1 MGKGGGIAQ
10 RGTISECRYPDV
22 IVVGMSPGRRHVTKP
37 VCDITS
43 GLRQQG
49 VEYSIST
56 LVLYAGSGVP
66 PDAPKIAG
74 GVLGASM
81 GINEKEIAQIERH
94 KVAILHHG
102 NVRSHVVQKVRFI
115 LQHCDVKAIV
125 VSQSPVD
132 YEDFAKEG
140 VKTTVVMPQED
151 KIRTKRYGDGHRERR
166 DPGSDPH
173 TRENGRSH
181 FVSYE
186 NREKEGIIGVIKQ
199 WHTNPSIVPARL
211 KSPRTGAS
219 RWTRRTSW
227 KNFVMSQIRT
237 SS

>member
-49 VEYSIST
+49 IEYSIST
-56 LVLYAGSGVP
+56 LVLNAGSGVP

-74 GVLGASM
+74 SVIGAFM
-81 GINEKEIAQIERH
+81 GITDKEIVQIEKH

-102 NVRSHVVQKVRFI
+102 NVRSHVVAKVRYI
-115 LQHCDVKAIV
+115 LQACNIRAIV

-132 YEDFAKEG
+132 YEDFAIEG
-140 VKTTVVMPQED
+140 VKTAYVMPPAD
-151 KIRTKRYGDGHRERR
+151 RIRTKGTVMAIVGGVTRGQT
-166 DPGSDPH
+166 P
-173 TRENGRSH
+173 TREKMGEVISAVMKLLKKN
-181 FVSYE
+181 
-186 NREKEGIIGVIKQ
+186 EKLE
-199 WHTNPSIVPARL
+199 
-211 KSPRTGAS
+211 
-219 RWTRRTSW
+219 
-227 KNFVMSQIRT
+227 
-237 SS
+237 